1 MDRVHGSWT
10 TAALVHGGPTT
21 MASHRARRSLFE
33 RSLRGMV
40 ARRRSRNGERGA
52 WGVHLRLTRVQVVV
66 WWPGD
71 SGEETADET
80 LSVGSARA

>member
-1 MDRVHGSWT
+1 MGRGVHGESIS
-10 TAALVHGGPTT
+10 G
-21 MASHRARRSLFE
+21 
-33 RSLRGMV
+33 
-40 ARRRSRNGERGA
+40 
-52 WGVHLRLTRVQVVV
+52 LTRVQVVV

>member
-1 MDRVHGSWT
+1 MAHGPLQRWSMVDRPPWPVTELDGACSRGRSGAWWPAGGRAMGRGVHGESIS
-10 TAALVHGGPTT
+10 G
-21 MASHRARRSLFE
+21 
-33 RSLRGMV
+33 
-40 ARRRSRNGERGA
+40 
-52 WGVHLRLTRVQVVV
+52 LTRVQVVV